1 MAENTIS
8 PGDYGI
14 RIASFN
20 LHGFKNSWSYLRDL
34 LLHHDVV
41 FVQEHWLLSCELHLF
56 QSINNDFVAF
66 AKSSMDDKIADGILY
81 GRPFGG
87 LLS

>member
-1 MAENTIS
+1 MQFHLVIMVL
-8 PGDYGI
+8 G
-14 RIASFN
+14 
-20 LHGFKNSWSYLRDL
+20 L
-34 LLHHDVV
+34 LLLIYMVLKTV
-41 FVQEHWLLSCELHLF
+41 GVTSMISCCIMMLFLYKSIGLLSCELHLF